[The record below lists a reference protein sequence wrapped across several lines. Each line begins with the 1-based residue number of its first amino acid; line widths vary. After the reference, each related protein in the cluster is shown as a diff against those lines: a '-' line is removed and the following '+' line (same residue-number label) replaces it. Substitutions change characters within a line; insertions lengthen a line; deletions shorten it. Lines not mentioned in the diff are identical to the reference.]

1 MNVSPVK
8 GMVFSSLWTLSKRR
22 PKLTRRETKE
32 MARFLEKCQN
42 SDAANG
48 GSLGFGKQNPFGPTF
63 FGISNEL

>member
-1 MNVSPVK
+1 
-8 GMVFSSLWTLSKRR
+8 
-22 PKLTRRETKE
+22 